1 VGIYHSYV
9 ELYERHIEP
18 QVSDKF
24 IFFHEIDYFYFDFAE
39 QFEKYEAINHEAAD
53 TLQTF
58 TKFGN
63 FRSKMVKYQSSRNF
77 VPYGGRQQISK
88 TIVTTPTVNI

>member
-1 VGIYHSYV
+1 M
-9 ELYERHIEP
+9 ELYEGHIEP

-24 IFFHEIDYFYFDFAE
+24 EQHDIDYFYFDFAE
-39 QFEKYEAINHEAAD
+39 QFEKYEDMNNEAAD

-58 TKFGN
+58 TKFGI

-77 VPYGGRQQISK
+77 VPYGGRQQNPMTNIS
-88 TIVTTPTVNI
+88 TPTANI